1 MHSIIVTSAII
12 CTLHHP
18 WARVSAQL
26 QEVAPPQ
33 LANKGVQTLQSLQ
46 SLQRSE
52 RRIQNMDESSFFLP
66 GLGVIKEFVPQQVRP
81 ARSKSSASSH
91 PRISPQR
98 FRGEDSAP
106 RPLSISPVSVRVSDS
121 GPPSAPARQVT
132 GDKCEYVQMKG
143 DERRLEDTCM
153 RGGMS
158 CERKCDYDTSEPV
171 CEQELTVSM
180 EDNKLPILYV
190 LRKWQFNNIR

>member
-12 CTLHHP
+12 CTLHRQP
-18 WARVSAQL
+18 PLARAQL

-46 SLQRSE
+46 RSE
-52 RRIQNMDESSFFLP
+52 RRIQNMDEDSFFLP
-66 GLGVIKEFVPQQVRP
+66 GLGVIKEFVPQQLRP
-81 ARSKSSASSH
+81 ARSKSKSSASSH
-91 PRISPQR
+91 PQISPQR

-106 RPLSISPVSVRVSDS
+106 RPLSISPVSVTVSETRPPRV
-121 GPPSAPARQVT
+121 PARQVSGGRGQ

-143 DERRLEDTCM
+143 DQHMLEDNCM

-158 CERKCDYDTSEPV
+158 CQRQCDYDTSEPV
-171 CEQELTVSM
+171 CEEELTVS
-180 EDNKLPILYV
+180 KIL
-190 LRKWQFNNIR
+190 LRRHTEMF

>member
-12 CTLHHP
+12 CTLHHQSSL
-18 WARVSAQL
+18 ARAQL
-26 QEVAPPQ
+26 QEVDPPQ

-46 SLQRSE
+46 RSE
-52 RRIQNMDESSFFLP
+52 RRIQNMDEDSFFLP
-66 GLGVIKEFVPQQVRP
+66 GLGIIKEFVPQQVRP
-81 ARSKSSASSH
+81 ARSKSPASASSSH

-106 RPLSISPVSVRVSDS
+106 RPLSISPVSVTVSDS
-121 GPPSAPARQVT
+121 NPPRVPARQVIQ

-143 DERRLEDTCM
+143 DQLMLEDNCM

-158 CERKCDYDTSEPV
+158 CERQCDYDTSEPV
-171 CEQELTVSM
+171 CEEELTVS
-180 EDNKLPILYV
+180 
-190 LRKWQFNNIR
+190 RNIQRRH

>member
-12 CTLHHP
+12 CTLHHSP
-18 WARVSAQL
+18 PLAWAQL

-33 LANKGVQTLQSLQ
+33 LANRGVQTLQ

-52 RRIQNMDESSFFLP
+52 RRIQNMDEDSFFLP

-106 RPLSISPVSVRVSDS
+106 RPLSISPVSVTVSDS
-121 GPPSAPARQVT
+121 GPPRASPARQVS
-132 GDKCEYVQMKG
+132 GGQGEKCEYVQMKG
-143 DERRLEDTCM
+143 DEHMLEDNCM

-158 CERKCDYDTSEPV
+158 CERECDYNTSEPV
-171 CEQELTVSM
+171 CEEELTVST
-180 EDNKLPILYV
+180 DLYKDDIKYIITV
-190 LRKWQFNNIR
+190 NRWH

>member
-26 QEVAPPQ
+26 QEVDPPQ

-98 FRGEDSAP
+98 FRGEDSRP
-106 RPLSISPVSVRVSDS
+106 RPLSIR
-121 GPPSAPARQVT
+121 
-132 GDKCEYVQMKG
+132 
-143 DERRLEDTCM
+143 
-153 RGGMS
+153 
-158 CERKCDYDTSEPV
+158 
-171 CEQELTVSM
+171 
-180 EDNKLPILYV
+180 
-190 LRKWQFNNIR
+190 

>member
-33 LANKGVQTLQSLQ
+33 LANKGVQTLQ

-98 FRGEDSAP
+98 FRGEDSRP
-106 RPLSISPVSVRVSDS
+106 RPLSIATTGMTSSMYEERQRPAPGPAPVRDKSCTSIYQQ
-121 GPPSAPARQVT
+121 PSYASRSRAHA
-132 GDKCEYVQMKG
+132 
-143 DERRLEDTCM
+143 
-153 RGGMS
+153 
-158 CERKCDYDTSEPV
+158 
-171 CEQELTVSM
+171 LT
-180 EDNKLPILYV
+180 I
-190 LRKWQFNNIR
+190 